1 MRSSVVSG
9 YTSAAAKGAAL
20 GVAREGTQRLTS
32 VAGRP
37 SPSLAAIAGVVL
49 LFVAYK
55 VVMGGKRHAV

>member
-9 YTSAAAKGAAL
+9 YTSAAAK

-49 LFVAYK
+49 LLVAYK